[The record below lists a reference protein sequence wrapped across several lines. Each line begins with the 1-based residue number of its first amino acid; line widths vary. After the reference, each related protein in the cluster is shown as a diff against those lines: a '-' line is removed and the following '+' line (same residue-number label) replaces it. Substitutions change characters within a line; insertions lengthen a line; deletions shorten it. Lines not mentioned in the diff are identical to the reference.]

1 MSFGSGD
8 ETSSGSVNIGIYE
21 ETSTKGIPMLPDHIM
36 DNFSPCIGHDDIRRR
51 IARSKHEGVSDGF
64 HLSRG
69 LDAVI
74 LRSLYRRVLLDAST
88 QVW

>member
-36 DNFSPCIGHDDIRRR
+36 DNFSISIN
-51 IARSKHEGVSDGF
+51 SKSNLISFGYSHIYVLIFIVFYF
-64 HLSRG
+64 HP
-69 LDAVI
+69 
-74 LRSLYRRVLLDAST
+74 YFT
-88 QVW
+88 QVGIYE